1 VTLRKPIHRAT
12 KATTRIP
19 LTTSIL
25 YPITIYLT
33 NIAFS
38 TTLTIPLITN
48 KFFTNPLLLFN
59 STNIIISTLIVP
71 RKTLLVLRTIR
82 IVYPDSLRRSK
93 TPKLRFRY
101 PGRAG
106 IYFVYTRAR
115 GRRTLRLYFIIYRS
129 RVFTSLK
136 FTVSQRLLYI

>member
-1 VTLRKPIHRAT
+1 MRSSRATLRKPIYRAT
-12 KATTRIP
+12 KAITRIL

-25 YPITIYLT
+25 YPINIYLT
-33 NIAFS
+33 NIALI
-38 TTLTIPLITN
+38 TVLTIPLITN
-48 KFFTNPLLLFN
+48 KFFTSPLLLFN

-82 IVYPDSLRRSK
+82 IVYPNSLRRSK

-101 PGRAG
+101 RGRAG

-115 GRRTLRLYFIIYRS
+115 GRRTPRLYFIIYRS
-129 RVFTSLK
+129 RAFTPLK
-136 FTVSQRLLYI
+136 FTIR